1 MQYTGISSK
10 FKDANINL
18 LAIRDVNELKKRFS
32 IINFMKGLFLIPLF
46 LILFVITACSS
57 QEEPR
62 EIELKPYTLA
72 DLAKKDFTNVDRIT
86 IKSGE
91 TGEEKTFE
99 DKEQISTFM
108 KKMEDAYFTPDINQE
123 KRTGWTYMVTFY
135 EGGKKVLEFYQNF
148 IDDIYFK
155 PDEKVITNI
164 EELFNSK

>member
-1 MQYTGISSK
+1 
-10 FKDANINL
+10 
-18 LAIRDVNELKKRFS
+18 
-32 IINFMKGLFLIPLF
+32 MKGLFLIPLF

-72 DLAKKDFTNVDRIT
+72 DLAKMDFTNVDKIK

-91 TGEEKTFE
+91 TGEEKTVE

-108 KKMEDAYFTPDINQE
+108 KNMENAYFTPDVNQE
-123 KRTGWTYMVTFY
+123 KRTEWSYMVTFY
-135 EGGKKVLEFYQNF
+135 EGGKKVLEFYPNF

-155 PDEKVITNI
+155 PDEKVIANI
-164 EELFNSK
+164 EGLFNSK